1 LDDTLTEIISILKFG
16 ELTAAQKKE
25 ELNAIIRVEEGLF
38 SKVLTLSE
46 NLKDFDIDFGQEEEQ
61 QSYSK

>member
-1 LDDTLTEIISILKFG
+1 MDDTLTEIISILKFG